1 MPPPTAAPSKNSSDT
16 DNDSS
21 TIYPAVFGQRLNG
34 SPAVIISPLGR
45 IEEGAQMLTEA
56 LWHDIDETVSV
67 IG

>member
-1 MPPPTAAPSKNSSDT
+1 MAPPAAAPSKNSSNT

-21 TIYPAVFGQRLNG
+21 TIYPAAFGKRPGG
-34 SPAVIISPLGR
+34 SPTVTISPSGR

-56 LWHDIDETVSV
+56 LWHHIDETVGV